1 MRIPMTCT
9 IISNVKELDIAYK
22 NECRLPYPEIKTR
35 LRSKIWQ
42 LYRREYDRLWLNCEY
57 GVPLWCAEII
67 IALKMYNDIGLYI
80 AMPYEEQATDWN
92 EEHRERFFNVHARAD
107 KVIMIS
113 NYYTTDCCDLADIHM
128 IDDSD
133 MILIVG
139 DDTMELFGSKYAREK
154 NVSTEYLIL

>member
-1 MRIPMTCT
+1 MKNTV
-9 IISNVKELDIAYK
+9 NVFL
-22 NECRLPYPEIKTR
+22 TF
-35 LRSKIWQ
+35 
-42 LYRREYDRLWLNCEY
+42 
-57 GVPLWCAEII
+57 
-67 IALKMYNDIGLYI
+67 
-80 AMPYEEQATDWN
+80 MP
-92 EEHRERFFNVHARAD
+92 AD